1 MRGMW
6 LSVLAVCAGA
16 SLGALL
22 RWGLAIWL
30 NPVLPALPLGTLGV
44 NLAGGYLAGLAMALF
59 AAVPDL
65 TPEWRLLIYTG
76 FLGGLTTFS
85 AFSVEVASLLQQ
97 DRLLWAGAAISAH
110 VLGSVTMTLA
120 GLATVTALRRL
131 A

>member
-1 MRGMW
+1 MW

-22 RWGLAIWL
+22 RWGLAILL

-65 TPEWRLLIYTG
+65 APEWRLLIYTG

-110 VLGSVTMTLA
+110 VIGSVTLTMA
-120 GLATVTALRRL
+120 GLATVVALRRL
-131 A
+131 L